1 MGRIRSGL
9 FRLGRMG
16 LASVAD
22 SLAPALNETT
32 RVFGERVRKRRQ
44 ELGLKR
50 GGCCGAVRV
59 HWTQLGKVER
69 GQRSLRLE
77 TIVKIA
83 AGLDVD
89 AGRLVAKLPM
99 PWSIAS
105 ENACVYRGMQE
116 AAGIH
121 IALARKGSNP
131 DQGLLEPVRAGQTG
145 FKGSTTPCLS
155 PGYLRTTSLP
165 TSVSR
170 KTRSIHGSLTK
181 RCRSTK

>member
-9 FRLGRMG
+9 FRVGRMG

-22 SLAPALNETT
+22 SLAPALNDTT

-44 ELGLKR
+44 ELGLSQEAA
-50 GGCCGAVRV
+50 AVRCGI

-83 AGLDVD
+83 AGLDID

-99 PWSIAS
+99 P
-105 ENACVYRGMQE
+105 
-116 AAGIH
+116 
-121 IALARKGSNP
+121 
-131 DQGLLEPVRAGQTG
+131 
-145 FKGSTTPCLS
+145 
-155 PGYLRTTSLP
+155 
-165 TSVSR
+165 
-170 KTRSIHGSLTK
+170 
-181 RCRSTK
+181 